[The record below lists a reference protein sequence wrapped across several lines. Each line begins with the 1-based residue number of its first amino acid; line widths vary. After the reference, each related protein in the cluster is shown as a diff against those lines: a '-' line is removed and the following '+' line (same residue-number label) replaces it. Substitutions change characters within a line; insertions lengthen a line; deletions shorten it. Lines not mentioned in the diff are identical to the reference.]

1 MESTKLQFK
10 ANLDYAVKLNYDQP
24 KQGTSQY
31 GDWYMYSVEHEGEE
45 KVFFAT
51 PFLHDKL
58 KHYGKDDT
66 ITIQKMEV
74 GGGKVEWNIF
84 PDGETPVKRDRG
96 NSLKPELNKE
106 SQKSSQDWDLIN
118 AKKSYDIHKQ
128 VCLKLA
134 VGLEKE
140 KVDYK
145 RVGKNMDRLLAVLN
159 NDYARALSHLA
170 SATNLFNL
178 EAIWAKYQHIWK
190 EILTE
195 NEFKLL
201 QEDYSEETKKHD
213 TPF

>member
-1 MESTKLQFK
+1 MWHLFK
-10 ANLDYAVKLNYDQP
+10 
-24 KQGTSQY
+24 
-31 GDWYMYSVEHEGEE
+31 E

-128 VCLKLA
+128 VCFKLA
-134 VGLEKE
+134 VGLEKD

-159 NDYARALSHLA
+159 NDYARANSHLA
-170 SATNLFNL
+170 SASNLFNL
-178 EAIWAKYQHIWK
+178 EAIWAKYSEVWADT
-190 EILTE
+190 LTD

-201 QEDYSEETKKHD
+201 EGDYQTVEEKLKD
-213 TPF
+213 ESNLPF